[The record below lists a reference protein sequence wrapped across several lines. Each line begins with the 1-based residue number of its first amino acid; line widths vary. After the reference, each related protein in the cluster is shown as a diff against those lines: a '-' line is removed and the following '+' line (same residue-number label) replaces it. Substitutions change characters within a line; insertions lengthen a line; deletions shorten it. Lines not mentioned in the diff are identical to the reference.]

1 MKKQTQRRES
11 GQFVVPGG
19 LLGVIE
25 EFIPGKGTYVENGRI
40 FAQISGRTL
49 LDHQNR
55 TVSVYPLVRIA
66 KVPRVGNIVIGQVM
80 RLLSKT
86 AIVRIFNIG
95 GEPLSGVFSGL
106 LYISDVSTAY
116 FNAIYDA
123 CKPGDIIRAKVI
135 SVKNRITH
143 LSTTEKG
150 LGVLYTFC
158 SRCGHM
164 LERKRYRMS
173 CPRCGNVEKRRIAP
187 DYGNIVL
194 PKEGVAHGDKS
205 SHQS

>member
-11 GQFVVPGG
+11 GQFIVPGG

-66 KVPRVGNIVIGQVM
+66 KVPRVGNIVIGQVR

-95 GEPLSGVFSGL
+95 GEPLTGVFSGL

-116 FNAIYDA
+116 FNSINDA

-135 SVKNRITH
+135 SVKNQITH
-143 LSTTEKG
+143 LSTTDKD

-164 LERKRYRMS
+164 LDRKRYTMS
-173 CPRCGNVEKRRIAP
+173 CPRCRNVEKRRIAP

-194 PKEGVAHGDKS
+194 PKEGVAYEDKS
-205 SHQS
+205 THKS